1 MYMKNYITIMAI
13 VFALFSCS
21 EKETMTYQSE
31 RYLYFTTSLDSVDLS
46 VSFSHYPTSDEYKAG
61 FEVNLMGNL
70 LTEKANYRVSVVDT
84 GTTALPEEYVLDL
97 EPEFGANQLK
107 DTLYVVLKKTE
118 RLSDGPVTLMI
129 KLEEGNGFIPGLSR
143 NRTVKVHFNN
153 VESKPLWWEGDIISV
168 YLGEYS
174 PEKYKHF
181 LIATQID
188 ATEIPVLLKENPT
201 KLRLLA
207 LEFKDY
213 LTLHPELNLT
223 VPIY

>member
-1 MYMKNYITIMAI
+1 M
-13 VFALFSCS
+13 
-21 EKETMTYQSE
+21 
-31 RYLYFTTSLDSVDLS
+31 
-46 VSFSHYPTSDEYKAG
+46 
-61 FEVNLMGNL
+61 
-70 LTEKANYRVSVVDT
+70 
-84 GTTALPEEYVLDL
+84 
-97 EPEFGANQLK
+97 
-107 DTLYVVLKKTE
+107 
-118 RLSDGPVTLMI
+118 
-129 KLEEGNGFIPGLSR
+129 
-143 NRTVKVHFNN
+143 
-153 VESKPLWWEGDIISV
+153 ESKPLWWEGDIISV

>member
-1 MYMKNYITIMAI
+1 MYMKNYITIIAI

-31 RYLYFTTSLDSVDLS
+31 RYLYFTTSLDSADLS

-84 GTTALPEEYVLDL
+84 GTTALLEEYVLDL

-223 VPIY
+223 VPSY

>member
-1 MYMKNYITIMAI
+1 MYMKKYMTIIAI

-31 RYLYFTTSLDSVDLS
+31 RYLYFTTSLDSADLS

-70 LTEKANYRVSVVDT
+70 LAEKANYRVSVVDT

>member
-1 MYMKNYITIMAI
+1 MYMKNYITIIAI

-31 RYLYFTTSLDSVDLS
+31 RYLYFTTSLDSADLS

-70 LTEKANYRVSVVDT
+70 LAEKANYRVSVVDT

>member
-1 MYMKNYITIMAI
+1 MYMKNYITIIAI

-31 RYLYFTTSLDSVDLS
+31 RYLYFTTSLDSADLS

>member
-1 MYMKNYITIMAI
+1 
-13 VFALFSCS
+13 
-21 EKETMTYQSE
+21 
-31 RYLYFTTSLDSVDLS
+31 
-46 VSFSHYPTSDEYKAG
+46 
-61 FEVNLMGNL
+61 MGNL

>member
-1 MYMKNYITIMAI
+1 MKNYITIIAI

-31 RYLYFTTSLDSVDLS
+31 RYLYFTTSLDSADLS

-84 GTTALPEEYVLDL
+84 GTTALLEEYVLDL

>member
-1 MYMKNYITIMAI
+1 MYMKNYITIIAI

-31 RYLYFTTSLDSVDLS
+31 RYLYFTTSLDSADLS

-70 LTEKANYRVSVVDT
+70 LTKKANYRVSVVDT

>member
-1 MYMKNYITIMAI
+1 MKNYITIIAI

-31 RYLYFTTSLDSVDLS
+31 RYLYFTTSLDSADLS

>member
-1 MYMKNYITIMAI
+1 MYMKNYITIIAI

-31 RYLYFTTSLDSVDLS
+31 RYLYFTTSLDSADLS

-61 FEVNLMGNL
+61 FEVNLMGDL

>member
-1 MYMKNYITIMAI
+1 MYMKNYITIIAI

-31 RYLYFTTSLDSVDLS
+31 RYLYFTTSLDSADLS

-70 LTEKANYRVSVVDT
+70 LAEKANYRVSVVDT

-213 LTLHPELNLT
+213 LTLHLELNLT

>member
-1 MYMKNYITIMAI
+1 MYMKNYITIIAI

-31 RYLYFTTSLDSVDLS
+31 RYLYFTTSLDSADLS

-84 GTTALPEEYVLDL
+84 GTTALLEEYVLDL

>member
-1 MYMKNYITIMAI
+1 MYMKNYITIIAI

-31 RYLYFTTSLDSVDLS
+31 RYLYFTTSLDSADLS

-129 KLEEGNGFIPGLSR
+129 KLEEANGFIPGLSR

>member
-1 MYMKNYITIMAI
+1 MYMKNYITIIAI

-31 RYLYFTTSLDSVDLS
+31 RYLYFTTSLDSADLS

-97 EPEFGANQLK
+97 APEVGANQLK

>member
-1 MYMKNYITIMAI
+1 MYMKNYITIIAI

-31 RYLYFTTSLDSVDLS
+31 RYLYFTTSLDSADLS

-129 KLEEGNGFIPGLSR
+129 KVEEGNGFIPGLSR
-143 NRTVKVHFNN
+143 NRTVKGHLNN
-153 VESKPLWWEGDIISV
+153 VYSKSLEWERYIASV

>member
-1 MYMKNYITIMAI
+1 MKNYITIIAI

-31 RYLYFTTSLDSVDLS
+31 RYLYFTTSLDSADLS

-61 FEVNLMGNL
+61 FEVNLMGHL
-70 LTEKANYRVSVVDT
+70 LTEKAKYRVSVVDT